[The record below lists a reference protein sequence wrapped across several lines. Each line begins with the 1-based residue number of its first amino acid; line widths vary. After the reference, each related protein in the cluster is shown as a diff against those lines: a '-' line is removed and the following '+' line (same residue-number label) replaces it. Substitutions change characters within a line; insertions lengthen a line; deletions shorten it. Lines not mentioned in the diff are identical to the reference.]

1 MVKHI
6 VVWKLKPHAEGADK
20 ATNARLIKE
29 RLEAMRGKI
38 TGLRSVEV
46 GINYNDTPAA
56 FDVALYCE
64 LDSREA
70 LDAYQSHPAHL
81 HAVELI
87 SRVREQRIVV
97 DYDA

>member
-20 ATNARLIKE
+20 ATNALLIKE

-38 TGLRSVEV
+38 AGLRSVEV
-46 GINYNDTPAA
+46 GINYNDTAA
-56 FDVALYCE
+56 AYDVALYCE
-64 LDSREA
+64 LESREA

-81 HAVELI
+81 QAVELI
-87 SRVREQRIVV
+87 SRVREQRVVV
-97 DYDA
+97 DYEA